1 MTSIPPHFDT
11 HIPQLIDQYFHNCV
25 NSGPGAL
32 CVSFTAET
40 GNCDCYYVTLD
51 KGPPELK
58 DNYEKMTK
66 ECDETKERIVVIIFH
81 DSDKSFVEGQPQC
94 FKVKIHENEELV
106 KNEEN

>member
-1 MTSIPPHFDT
+1 M
-11 HIPQLIDQYFHNCV
+11 IDQYFHNCI